1 MVPSKASYAHLHPK
15 GVHMNFSES
24 LLVLGSPVLV
34 DDPEFYLVRYSMSAP
49 SQLRDTGWGLIEK
62 Y

>member
-1 MVPSKASYAHLHPK
+1 
-15 GVHMNFSES
+15 MNFSES

-34 DDPEFYLVRYSMSAP
+34 DDPEFYLVRYSRSAP